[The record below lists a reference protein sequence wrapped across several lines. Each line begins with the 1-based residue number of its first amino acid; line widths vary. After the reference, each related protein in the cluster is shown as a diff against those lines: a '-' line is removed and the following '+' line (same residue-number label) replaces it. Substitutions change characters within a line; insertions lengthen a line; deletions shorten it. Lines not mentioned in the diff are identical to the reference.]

1 MLSATPLDLCG
12 VTSSDLDSSSL
23 KFAHFS
29 LHEVIFST
37 EDLKKFLLFGIFFS
51 ALYLHRGMHAG
62 ISSCQIQPQ
71 NVFRSVSSGLPLLR
85 HNN

>member
-1 MLSATPLDLCG
+1 MRSLKYLFGIKEDFVLSVTPLDLCG

-23 KFAHFS
+23 LSRMAKKKNAHFS

-51 ALYLHRGMHAG
+51 ALYLH
-62 ISSCQIQPQ
+62 
-71 NVFRSVSSGLPLLR
+71 
-85 HNN
+85 